1 VKKPKALAKPKK
13 KAAPAK
19 RTAIPGHGGAISGGA
34 GHGKPK
40 PPKPKHESAAVRA
53 KHHKSALLAA
63 KTRKHNAAKHH
74 KKVKLALG
82 DEVSCC
88 AAEALAASLRLAGWT
103 VTDADVLELY
113 RHTASYDDEGASIEE
128 TLRAAS
134 VFGLAGVR
142 PESFALTAIAP
153 FGCRRSL
160 PSRDGP
166 GYRQDYGAVRA
177 PQQALIIGLE
187 LPGGPHALTLDPSGA
202 VWSWGELYDPA
213 QLQPGPVEQA
223 WLVDW
228 RL

>member
-13 KAAPAK
+13 KAAPAR

-34 GHGKPK
+34 GHGKPKPPK

-128 TLRAAS
+128 TLEAAQEY
-134 VFGLAGVR
+134 GLAGIR
-142 PESFALTAIAP
+142 PVTRKCADGAYFISAIST
-153 FGCRRSL
+153 SL
-160 PSRDGP
+160 I
-166 GYRQDYGAVRA
+166 
-177 PQQALIIGLE
+177 LGLE

>member
-1 VKKPKALAKPKK
+1 VKKPKVAITRVGTPGKAKPGKK
-13 KAAPAK
+13 HTGPVK
-19 RTAIPGHGGAISGGA
+19 RTAIAGGAA

-40 PPKPKHESAAVRA
+40 PPKKKHESAAVRA
-53 KHHKSALLAA
+53 KLHKAAVQAA

-113 RHTASYDDEGASIEE
+113 RHTASYDDEGASIEG

-134 VFGLAGVR
+134 EYGLAGIR
-142 PESFALTAIAP
+142 PVSWECVKPAIGITGFAHPLV
-153 FGCRRSL
+153 L
-160 PSRDGP
+160 
-166 GYRQDYGAVRA
+166 
-177 PQQALIIGLE
+177 GLE

-202 VWSWGELYDPA
+202 VWSWGELYDLA
-213 QLQPGPVEQA
+213 QLEPGPVEQA

-228 RL
+228 RP